1 MCEKFFLWSFLHS
14 YIFFNFFVIH
24 AHPVQKEIADV
35 IPLEI
40 TWFSF
45 IWLTL
50 FLSLDANTY
59 TKLNLY
65 IFQETWTIVQSY
77 SIHYD
82 MLIFHHQ
89 NLSFILKN
97 FKFDSKRELISNMF
111 AMIAYPYSQPGNK
124 SKHIWKQKHIFLIKL
139 LRT

>member
-1 MCEKFFLWSFLHS
+1 MKIEQREKQIGLKLTYFGMCEKFFLWSFLHS

-97 FKFDSKRELISNMF
+97 FKFDSKRFESIHW
-111 AMIAYPYSQPGNK
+111 YQTC
-124 SKHIWKQKHIFLIKL
+124 L
-139 LRT
+139 LW